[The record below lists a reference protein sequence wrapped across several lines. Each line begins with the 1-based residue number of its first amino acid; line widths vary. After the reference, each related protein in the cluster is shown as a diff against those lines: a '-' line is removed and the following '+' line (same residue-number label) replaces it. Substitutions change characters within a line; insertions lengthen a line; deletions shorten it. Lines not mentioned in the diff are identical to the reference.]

1 MCSAKVTEAS
11 FMTIFLSALP
21 VLSTI
26 LAMGLGARSFH
37 AALLGVGSAVLAIV
51 LVFPVPVEA
60 IVPAAL
66 RWLPIMVEVLLI
78 VAGGLLLSEVLHQAG
93 GQAALA
99 SWIRGRSAH
108 SVSTIL
114 LVVHGVTPFA
124 ESLTGFG
131 IGVTIGIPLLA
142 HFGLSPG
149 KVAVVGLLGL
159 CAVPWGS
166 MGPGT
171 LIAASM
177 SGVTFHDLGVASAII
192 NIVPFVVTGV
202 VAAWIASPV
211 EQRASAVLQ
220 GALSGVALTIAVA
233 AMNMVFGTAPAGALG
248 ALIVAALHLM
258 RAGRDGNAAALPGI
272 GRKALS
278 SYAVLLG
285 GVLVAGW
292 AVRLAGLSENWRY
305 VASPALWLFVAAAW
319 FDRGIP
325 ERQATLRAWKAWGQ
339 VAPLTSLF
347 IALGILMAMSGMA
360 TFLAQAL
367 SSIGLAYL
375 PIAPFVGAVGGFV
388 TGSNTGANAMFATT
402 QAEIARSLGVD
413 LLWFMAVHNVAAAF
427 LLMASPGKVE
437 MAIQLTG
444 GGAAEQRRWIQATVL
459 WVALAVVGILALVNT
474 LVIGGYA
481 ANLPL
486 R

>member
-1 MCSAKVTEAS
+1 
-11 FMTIFLSALP
+11 MTVILGALP

-26 LAMGLGARSFH
+26 LAMLLGVRSLH
-37 AALLGVGSAVLAIV
+37 AALLGVAAAMLAIV
-51 LVFPVPVEA
+51 LAFPVPVEA
-60 IVPAAL
+60 IALAAL
-66 RWLPIMVEVLLI
+66 RWLPIVVEVLLI
-78 VAGGLLLSEVLHQAG
+78 VAGGLLLSEVLRQAG

-99 SWIRGRSAH
+99 GWIRGRSGH

-142 HFGLSPG
+142 HFGLSPA

-177 SGVTFHDLGVASAII
+177 SGVSFHDLGVASAVV
-192 NIVPFVVTGV
+192 NVVPFVVTGI
-202 VAAWIASPV
+202 VAAWLASPV
-211 EQRASAVLQ
+211 EQRASAVVQ
-220 GALSGVALTIAVA
+220 GMLSGIGLTIAVA
-233 AMNMVFGTAPAGALG
+233 VMNMVFGTAPAGALG
-248 ALIVAALHLM
+248 ALIVAALHLL
-258 RAGRDGNAAALPGI
+258 RAGRGESTAALQGV
-272 GRKALS
+272 GRKALT

-292 AVRLAGLSENWRY
+292 VVRLAGLSESWRY
-305 VASPALWLFVAAAW
+305 VASPALWLFIAAVW
-319 FDRGIP
+319 FARGLP
-325 ERQATLRAWKAWGQ
+325 GRQATLRAWKSWGQ
-339 VAPLTSLF
+339 VAPITGLF
-347 IALGILMAMSGMA
+347 IVLGILMAVSGMA

-367 SSIGLAYL
+367 ATMGLAYL
-375 PIAPFVGAVGGFV
+375 PIAPFVGAVGGSV

-402 QAEIARSLGVD
+402 QAQIARSLGVN

-437 MAIQLTG
+437 MALQLTG
-444 GGAAEQRRWIQATVL
+444 GCAAEQRRWIQATVL
-459 WVALAVVGILALVNT
+459 WVALVVVGILALVNT
-474 LVIGGYA
+474 LAIGGYA
-481 ANLPL
+481 ASLLP